1 MSSKRENIRMSE
13 FEAAEFLDS
22 RSRGVLGTVGANGS
36 PHLVTISYVMEG
48 RNIVLNSYRRSQK
61 VVNIARRPE
70 VSFLVETME
79 APYSLLRGVLIFG
92 RAKIFHDPEW
102 VKRLEEKMIARAAM
116 VGVNTP
122 AIDLDK
128 MAPKRAVIL
137 IEPGRVASWDH
148 SRLAG
153 AF

>member
-1 MSSKRENIRMSE
+1 
-13 FEAAEFLDS
+13 
-22 RSRGVLGTVGANGS
+22 
-36 PHLVTISYVMEG
+36 
-48 RNIVLNSYRRSQK
+48 
-61 VVNIARRPE
+61 
-70 VSFLVETME
+70 ME